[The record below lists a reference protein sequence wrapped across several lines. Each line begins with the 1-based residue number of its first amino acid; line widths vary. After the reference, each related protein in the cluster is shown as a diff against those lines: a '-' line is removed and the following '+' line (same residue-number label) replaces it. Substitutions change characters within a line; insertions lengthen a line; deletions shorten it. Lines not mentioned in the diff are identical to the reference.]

1 MILLCGIPSEPPLRL
16 VSQAA
21 SRLGV
26 AFAIFNQRLA
36 GQMRL
41 EYHFSAQASE
51 VYQVQ
56 GSLRIGDQTY
66 KLDEFSGAYLRLMD
80 YLDLPEIQNQSP
92 EPQAPQAGENPETE
106 AGSITLLHHALT
118 DWLEIGSLRVMNRLS
133 AMGSNQSKPYQA
145 QTIAEAGFL
154 IPPTLIT
161 NDPQQVQ
168 DFIKTHGRVI
178 YKSISA
184 VRSIVGELDR
194 QRMHELE
201 KTRYLPTQFQAF
213 IPGENLRVHVAGERV
228 FATRILTPAVDYR
241 YAGQAGMEVEL
252 TAEEL
257 DEALARRCRALSQSL
272 ELPLCGI
279 DLKIT
284 PGGEVY
290 CFEVNP
296 SPAFSYY
303 QEQTGQDIAAAIVE
317 YLAKFS
323 S

>member
-1 MILLCGIPSEPPLRL
+1 
-16 VSQAA
+16 VAQAT
-21 SRLGV
+21 
-26 AFAIFNQRLA
+26 FNQRLA
-36 GQMRL
+36 GEMKIDYSFTSQAG
-41 EYHFSAQASE
+41 SAAQL
-51 VYQVQ
+51 Q
-56 GSLRIGDQTY
+56 GSLRIAEKVYELAG
-66 KLDEFSGAYLRLMD
+66 FSGAYLRLMD
-80 YLDLPEIQNQSP
+80 YLDLPEYQD
-92 EPQAPQAGENPETE
+92 QAPELPTAQAGENPTQA
-106 AGSITLLHHALT
+106 AGSIALLHHALT
-118 DWLEIGSLRVMNRLS
+118 DWLEIAPLRVMNRLS

-145 QTIAEAGFL
+145 QIIAEAGFL

-168 DFIKTHGRVI
+168 DFVKTHGRVV

-194 QRMHELE
+194 PRLHELE

-213 IPGENLRVHVAGERV
+213 IPGENLRVHVAGERL

-241 YAGQAGMEVEL
+241 YAGQAGLEVDL
-252 TAEEL
+252 TATEL
-257 DEALARRCRALSQSL
+257 DESLSRRCRSLSQSL

-284 PGGEVY
+284 PAGEVY

-317 YLAKFS
+317 YLIN
-323 S
+323 